1 MPMINHTEQLNQYK
15 DVVIKNATLSEDLFS
30 FYHSLFSLQYDTMQ
44 HLTSII
50 TDTKLIVDTT
60 RYPMIHPHN
69 MQLTEEVVVCIKKL
83 FKDIA
88 TLITQSQPGYSFDT
102 LLAHIDQKP
111 ELYKEIIVSLLL
123 KDSNFEAIAL
133 DNKIETDELIFLT
146 INVYKPLFVV
156 LKNAALP
163 EKTDFPEHSE
173 AWCPFC
179 GFLPDMAKIVES
191 KNNKRLLHCALCEC
205 EWEYTRV
212 KCVACGNENTDTLGY
227 YSYQPDEKYR
237 FDYCDECKTYIKTLR
252 IAKQYD
258 ESQCDLAVENIVT
271 TFLDASAL
279 KMGYIRQ

>member
-1 MPMINHTEQLNQYK
+1 MINHTEQLNQYE
-15 DVVIKNATLSEDLFS
+15 DVVIKNAILSEDLFS
-30 FYHSLFSLQYDTMQ
+30 FYHSLFSLQYGIMH

-50 TDTKLIVDTT
+50 TDTKLIIDTT
-60 RYPMIHPHN
+60 HYPMIHPQN
-69 MQLTEEVVVCIKKL
+69 MQFTEEVVVCINNL
-83 FKDIA
+83 FKDIT
-88 TLITQSQPGYSFDT
+88 TLITQFHPGYSFDT

-111 ELYKEIIVSLLL
+111 ELYKDIIVALLL

-133 DNKIETDELIFLT
+133 DNKIETDELIFLA

-156 LKNAALP
+156 LKNTSLQ
-163 EKTDFPEHSE
+163 EQTGFPEHSE

-205 EWEYTRV
+205 EWEYKRV
-212 KCVACGNENTDTLGY
+212 KCVACGNENTDSLGY

-237 FDYCDECKTYIKTLR
+237 FDYCNTCKTYIKTLR
-252 IAKQYD
+252 IAKQLD
-258 ESQCDLAVENIVT
+258 ESQYDLAVENIVT

-279 KMGYIRQ
+279 KMGYTRQ

>member
-1 MPMINHTEQLNQYK
+1 MPMINHTEHLNRYQ
-15 DVVIKNATLSEDLFS
+15 DSIVKNDTLSEDLFS
-30 FYHSLFSLQYDTMQ
+30 FYQSLFSLQYDAMQ
-44 HLTSII
+44 HFTSII

-60 RYPMIHPHN
+60 QYPMIHPQN
-69 MQLTEEVVVCIKKL
+69 MQFTDKVVARIKTL
-83 FKDIA
+83 YKDIA
-88 TLITQSQPGYSFDT
+88 TLITKIQAGYSFDT

-111 ELYKEIIVSLLL
+111 ELYKEIIAALLS
-123 KDSNFEAIAL
+123 KDSNFEAIAH
-133 DNKIETDELIFLT
+133 DNKIDSDELIFLT
-146 INVYKPLFVV
+146 INVYKPLFTA
-156 LKNAALP
+156 LRSAALQ

-205 EWEYTRV
+205 EWEYKRI

-237 FDYCDECKTYIKTLR
+237 FDYCDTCKTYIKTLR
-252 IAKQYD
+252 IGKHLD
-258 ESQCDLAVENIVT
+258 ESEYDLTVENIVT
-271 TFLDASAL
+271 AFLDASAL